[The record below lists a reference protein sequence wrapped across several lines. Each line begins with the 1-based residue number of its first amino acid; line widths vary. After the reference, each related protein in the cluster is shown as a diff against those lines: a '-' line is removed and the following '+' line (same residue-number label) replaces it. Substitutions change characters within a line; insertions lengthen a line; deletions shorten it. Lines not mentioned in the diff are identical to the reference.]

1 MKKCEVLGSAVLR
14 IEKGSIVYVNEK
26 QYELARKLL
35 KPVDEDKKAKPVEE
49 TPVVEV
55 RTEEAK
61 EKRSRKKS

>member
-35 KPVDEDKKAKPVEE
+35 KPVDEDKKAKPVEAQ
-49 TPVVEV
+49 PVEV

-61 EKRSRKKS
+61 EKRSRKK